1 MNLLRH
7 RLSIQTRQWLASPII
22 HRVVLFFSV
31 FGPATITAMA
41 DNDASGV
48 ATYSIA
54 GARLGYPILFLLLIV
69 TVLLGVT
76 QEMGMRLTLISR
88 RGLADLIREKFGVK
102 TALFIFGSLLIAN
115 MGTIIVDMAAIKT
128 TSSMLNI
135 PAVPTVIFMVVVIYL
150 FVTKG
155 NYKLTQS
162 IMLVSCLFF
171 FAYIISAIQAKPD
184 WGAALSN
191 LIVPHGVSF
200 TPEYLTSYL
209 VIGMGVL
216 GTTIT
221 PWGQFF
227 ISSFAFDKKIDAQQ
241 IKYSQAETYWGAFL
255 TDFFSFFMIV
265 ATAATLFIHNIPLE
279 SGEQAALAIKP
290 FAGELAGTL
299 FAFGILNAGF
309 MGIVVVSLSTAYAF
323 SEFFG
328 LSGSLNSSFKQSK
341 IFYILFLGQL
351 LFSAVIIMLPGV
363 SLFQLVIATQALN
376 AMTLPLVFYYLIKL
390 TSDRELMGKDVN
402 NSFQRIFTSI
412 ATVIIFIASI
422 VTSAAAGSGLGGSSR
437 EKDSGP
443 RHPAHREDMAV
454 PRSVSQGWNLCA
466 FRLAKANPSSG

>member
-1 MNLLRH
+1 MSNPKLPKNVKLF
-7 RLSIQTRQWLASPII
+7 A
-22 HRVVLFFSV
+22 RVFARIGIFLSV

-69 TVLLGVT
+69 TIFLGIT
-76 QEMGMRLTLISR
+76 QEMGVRLTLITR
-88 RGLADLIREKFGVK
+88 KGLADLIREKFGVRISFFVFIS
-102 TALFIFGSLLIAN
+102 LFIAN
-115 MGTIIVDMAAIKT
+115 MGTIIVDLAAIKT

-135 PAVPTVIFMVVVIYL
+135 PAIPFVILMLIIVYF

-155 NYKLTQS
+155 NYKLTQNV
-162 IMLVSCLFF
+162 MLLSCLFYL
-171 FAYIISAIQAKPD
+171 AYIFSAFKANPD
-184 WGAALSN
+184 WSLAISN
-191 LIVPHGVSF
+191 LAYPHGVEF
-200 TPEYLTSYL
+200 NTTYLKDYL
-209 VIGMGVL
+209 FIGMGVL

-227 ISSFAFDKKIDAQQ
+227 ISSFAYDKKIAAENVR
-241 IKYSQAETYWGAFL
+241 YSQAETYWGAFL

-265 ATAATLFIHNIPLE
+265 ATAATLFVHKIVLE

-299 FAFGILNAGF
+299 FAIGILNAGF
-309 MGIVVVSLSTAYAF
+309 MGIVIVSLSTAYAF

-328 LSGSLNSSFKQSK
+328 LSGSLDFSLNQSK
-341 IFYILFLGQL
+341 KFYLLFIGQL
-351 LFSAVIIMLPGV
+351 LIAAIAILLPSV
-363 SLFQLVIATQALN
+363 SLFNLAIATQALN

-390 TSDRELMGKDVN
+390 TSDKQLMKEHVN
-402 NSFQRIFTSI
+402 NKFQRYFSII

-422 VTSAAAGSGLGGSSR
+422 AT
-437 EKDSGP
+437 
-443 RHPAHREDMAV
+443 
-454 PRSVSQGWNLCA
+454 
-466 FRLAKANPSSG
+466 LAILLVK